1 MTKQQSDQA
10 WHSLSAEAAVENADS
25 RPSGLED
32 AEIRER
38 QERFGGNKLPEPGQ
52 KTALQRFLA
61 QFHNILIYI
70 LIGAAV
76 LTAVLGHW
84 LDSIVIAAVVLIN
97 ALMGFIQEGKAQKA
111 LESIRK
117 MLSLEAD
124 VLRDDEK
131 TRVPAEELVPGDI
144 VFIKSGDK
152 VPADLRLLETKNLT
166 IEEAALTGE
175 SEPVEKKVEAVE
187 EEAPLGD
194 RFSMAFSS
202 TMVTQ
207 GKGKGMVVGTGA
219 NTEIGRISEM
229 VEGVEELKTPLL
241 RKIEHFGKWLSV
253 AIGVASA
260 AVFLFGWLVRD
271 YPLGELFLGVISI
284 AVAAIPE
291 GLPPIL
297 TITLALGVRRMA
309 ERSAIIRK
317 LPAVETLGSV
327 TVICADKTGTL
338 TRNEMAVRAIVT
350 AERVYE
356 VTGAGYDPEGE
367 FRLDDESVDPGQDG
381 LLMEIIRAGVLCNDA
396 KINRDEDEG
405 VWQAEGDPTE
415 AALLTLGLKA
425 GLEREKEESDRKRID
440 VIPFESK
447 HKYMATLHGDDGTK
461 TIYVKGAPER
471 LLDMCSKQRNGER
484 DEKMDRGY
492 WEEKFNE
499 TAAQGNRLLAV
510 ALRQAG
516 DKREIESADVESDLV
531 LLGLFGLMDPPR
543 EEAIDAVAECHS
555 AGIDVKMITGDHAVT
570 ASSIAARLGIGEDQ
584 EPVTGKDLENKSED
598 EIEEVV
604 GSHDVFARTS
614 PEHKLSLV
622 KALQARGELVAMT
635 GDGVNDAPALK
646 RAEIGIAM
654 GIKGSEASK
663 EAAEM
668 VLADDNFASI
678 VHAVEEGRTV
688 YDNLRKTILFL
699 LPTNGG
705 QASVVTVAIFAGMV
719 LPIVPVQILWVNM
732 VTAVTLALALAFEPS
747 EPGIMKRPPRDSKA
761 KILGAHFIWR
771 IAYVSLLIGGATV
784 IVFIVERRLE
794 MPIELA
800 RTVTV
805 NTLVCAQVFYLFNSR
820 FIHES
825 SCHLNRL
832 FTNRVVWYAIAAL
845 VILQLGFVYLP
856 FMQTAFGT
864 AHLELRHWLVPIGVG
879 FLVFFTVEAE
889 KAISRRRGKTKGR

>member
-1 MTKQQSDQA
+1 M
-10 WHSLSAEAAVENADS
+10 
-25 RPSGLED
+25 
-32 AEIRER
+32 
-38 QERFGGNKLPEPGQ
+38 
-52 KTALQRFLA
+52 
-61 QFHNILIYI
+61 
-70 LIGAAV
+70 
-76 LTAVLGHW
+76 
-84 LDSIVIAAVVLIN
+84 
-97 ALMGFIQEGKAQKA
+97 
-111 LESIRK
+111 
-117 MLSLEAD
+117 
-124 VLRDDEK
+124 
-131 TRVPAEELVPGDI
+131 
-144 VFIKSGDK
+144 
-152 VPADLRLLETKNLT
+152 
-166 IEEAALTGE
+166 
-175 SEPVEKKVEAVE
+175 EKKVEAVE

-207 GKGKGMVVGTGA
+207 GKGKGVVVGTGA

-570 ASSIAARLGIGEDQ
+570 ASSIATRLGIGEDQ
-584 EPVTGKDLENKSED
+584 EPVIGKDLENKSED

-732 VTAVTLALALAFEPS
+732 VTVVTLALALAFEPPES
-747 EPGIMKRPPRDSKA
+747 DLMDRPPRQADEP
-761 KILGAHFIWR
+761 ILTRYSIWR
-771 IAYVSLLIGGATV
+771 IGFVSVLLLAASLGGFMYMQTQEVSL
-784 IVFIVERRLE
+784 EY
-794 MPIELA
+794 A
-800 RTVTV
+800 RTTAV
-805 NTLVCAQVFYLFNSR
+805 NMLVAGQVFYLFNCRRMHGSV
-820 FIHES
+820 FTKVGLS
-825 SCHLNRL
+825 GNRAVWIAIGIL
-832 FTNRVVWYAIAAL
+832 ILLQAAFT
-845 VILQLGFVYLP
+845 YLP
-856 FMQTAFGT
+856 AMQVLFGSEGLGVAT
-864 AHLELRHWLVPIGVG
+864 WAAILAAGIGIFLLVEI
-879 FLVFFTVEAE
+879 E
-889 KAISRRRGKTKGR
+889 KWIYRRMHKNDRE